1 MARLGR
7 AFPSNRL
14 LRRVGVLAYAVLT
27 GTTVPA
33 DLESEIVTGTR
44 TSIITL
50 TNDTW
55 VAAGGTFNAQRQ
67 AIIDG
72 FDSAQAE
79 AAGWNAEVRDK
90 ELVGAVV
97 RTSATVVTVTWAA
110 AGAYVITAD
119 ETITC
124 TVPAAAL
131 TTLAVDLIAT
141 PTFEITNEGGISI
154 ASLRL
159 LRGVGH

>member
-14 LRRVGVLAYAVLT
+14 LRQAGVFAYAVLT

-72 FDSAQAE
+72 FDSAQSE
-79 AAGWNAEVRDK
+79 GTGWNAEVRDK
-90 ELVGAVV
+90 EVVGAVD
-97 RTSATVVTVTWAA
+97 RTSDTVVTVTWAA
-110 AGAYVITAD
+110 AGAFAITAD
-119 ETITC
+119 ETITH

-131 TTLAVDLIAT
+131 LVLAVELLAT
-141 PTFEITNEGGISI
+141 PTFEITNETAGGI
-154 ASLRL
+154 AVLR
-159 LRGVGH
+159 RRMDGY